1 MKKTRSFGSYFLFLI
16 REGMFRGRELLGWRG
31 IVFLVI
37 IAYMLIDTFEART
50 NTEFRGMMFQ
60 GVGVLWMVFLFP
72 PRMGKLLYLLPFSV
86 KERMRYLRTYLV
98 TYLSFFVIL
107 FMIIGGVISLISEY
121 PYLLWMRSFIFCA
134 FPFLLLYSGGVVK
147 SIAVVERGKQPASG
161 WFFSTRGWYQQ
172 DNVSSIKEDCISM
185 AEGAVKENGQTTQR
199 RKKWSKQSKMIVL
212 EVILAIIPAL
222 QSYGNWMFTGLY
234 RMAPWTFYASG
245 ILAYG
250 SAIACLALF
259 WKQIS
264 EQLIRKGSSGKE
276 ECGCNS

>member
-1 MKKTRSFGSYFLFLI
+1 MMKKTRSFGSYFLFLI
-16 REGMFRGRELLGWRG
+16 REGLFRGRELLGWRG
-31 IVFLVI
+31 IAFLVI
-37 IAYMLIDTFEART
+37 IAYMLIDTFEA
-50 NTEFRGMMFQ
+50 NTEIRGLMFQ

-107 FMIIGGVISLISEY
+107 FILIGGVISLISGY
-121 PYLLWMRSFIFCA
+121 SYLLWMRSFVFCA

-172 DNVSSIKEDCISM
+172 DTISSIKEECTDRT
-185 AEGAVKENGQTTQR
+185 EAVAKENGQTTPR
-199 RKKWSKQSKMIVL
+199 RKKWSKQSRIIAL
-212 EVILAIIPAL
+212 EVGLAIIPAL

-234 RMAPWTFYASG
+234 RIAPWTFYASG

-250 SAIACLALF
+250 SAIACLVLF

-264 EQLIRKGSSGKE
+264 AQLMGKGNSGKE
-276 ECGCNS
+276 EYGCSL